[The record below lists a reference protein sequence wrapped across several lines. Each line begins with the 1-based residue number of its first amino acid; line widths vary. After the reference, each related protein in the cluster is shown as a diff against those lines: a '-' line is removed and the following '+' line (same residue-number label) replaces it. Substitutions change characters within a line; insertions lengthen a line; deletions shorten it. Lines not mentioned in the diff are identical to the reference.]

1 MKVFLSYRFEDK
13 IEVEKIVSEIN
24 NRIRSIDFLTLDHYD
39 KNWILKVTSL
49 IREADLVL
57 FFIGNDT
64 HSSESIHKE
73 YEIVKTLNKRFYFT
87 ELKTKKNPNI
97 STYPNFCI
105 DNKALHVANHPK
117 EIIDALCYIDT
128 SREILLE
135 QYKILYASTE
145 NVSTRRQNVNN
156 LYFGIITTV
165 ITASFLAADQISDK
179 IQACL
184 LLLFLTGIA
193 FAITIYWKKLL
204 ISYQRLNS
212 GKFELLQE
220 LEDKL
225 KINLSQR
232 EWDILQDR
240 GYVSNTETE
249 NKIVSTCRI
258 LLGLIAIGEASYFLW
273 KTCLSES
280 WLTSIF
286 NFFHFY

>member
-1 MKVFLSYRFEDK
+1 MKVFLSYRFADK
-13 IEVEKIVSEIN
+13 QYVDQIVGEIN
-24 NRIRSIDFLTLDHYD
+24 KRIKSIDFLSLEHLDN
-39 KNWILKVTSL
+39 NWIKKVTSL
-49 IREADLVL
+49 IDEADVVL
-57 FFIGNDT
+57 FFIGSDT
-64 HSSESIHKE
+64 YESQSIHKE

-87 ELKTKKNPNI
+87 EIKNNTRVY
-97 STYPNFCI
+97 TYPYFCI

-128 SREILLE
+128 SKELLLE

-145 NVSTRRQNVNN
+145 NVSIRRQNVNN

-165 ITASFLAADQISDK
+165 ITASFLVADRIPDK

-193 FAITIYWKKLL
+193 FAITFYWKKLL
-204 ISYQRLNS
+204 ISYQKLNS
-212 GKFELLQE
+212 GKFDLLQE

-232 EWDILQDR
+232 EWDILQER
-240 GYVSNTETE
+240 NYKSSTETE
-249 NKIVSTCRI
+249 NKVVSTCRI
-258 LLGLIAIGEASYFLW
+258 ILGVIASAEFLYLLW
-273 KTCLSES
+273 KTGLSET
-280 WLTSIF
+280 LLKPIF